1 MARKK
6 TYEKGLKGYLTYTST
21 PQINSTLL
29 NERPERVFYA
39 IVEEK
44 KKQVKR
50 DLYDML
56 IENGAEAD
64 VVSEIKNRSQG
75 KRFIADL
82 KVVISKNYNGGE
94 VESIL
99 VRVPGN
105 TMTELKDNLSRI
117 KDRLHTMAT
126 PKECVFDGEKIV
138 WQNGKFVNKP
148 LSESGKKMLALNA
161 AEESSEED
169 EKTEETTEDN
179 GNATHL

>member
-1 MARKK
+1 MVRKK

-29 NERPERVFYA
+29 IERPERVFGV
-39 IVEEK
+39 IVDEK
-44 KKQVKR
+44 KKQIKR

-64 VVSEIKNRSQG
+64 VISEIKNRSQG
-75 KRFIADL
+75 KRFLCDL

-99 VRVPGN
+99 IRVPGGS
-105 TMTELKDNLSRI
+105 MTELKENINRI
-117 KDRLHTMAT
+117 KERLHTMAT

-138 WQNGKFVNKP
+138 WQDGKFVDKP
-148 LSESGKKMLALNA
+148 ISESGKKMLALNA
-161 AEESSEED
+161 AEEFND
-169 EKTEETTEDN
+169 EEETIEDKEN
-179 GNATHL
+179 TIYL